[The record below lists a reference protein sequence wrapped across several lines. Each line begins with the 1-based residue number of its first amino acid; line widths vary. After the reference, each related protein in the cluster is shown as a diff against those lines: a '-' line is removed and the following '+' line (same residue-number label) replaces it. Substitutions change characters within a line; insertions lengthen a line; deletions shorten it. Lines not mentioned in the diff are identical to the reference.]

1 MIPLRVRAFWTRA
14 LYQPELDTHTAKT
27 AMGSLRLHLWSILGT
42 VAIYLLTLW
51 VDERLFLH
59 SGFPRFVEWIYLPT
73 GIRLL
78 STLLLG
84 MDGAIG
90 LLVAALLVDFFH
102 YFPHDPVR
110 AIAGAIISSVGPYGV
125 YRLALER
132 YGLKASL
139 ANLTARRLLV
149 LAFAVAFTNATLH
162 HIWFAL
168 TGSTSNLL
176 QSYSMMFGG
185 DLLGAL
191 ILLYIVKGLLTLLPV
206 RPGHTRMTDGMFRV
220 RLALDSAYNNQ
231 LRLRA

>member
-1 MIPLRVRAFWTRA
+1 
-14 LYQPELDTHTAKT
+14 
-27 AMGSLRLHLWSILGT
+27 MGSLRLHLWSISGT
-42 VAIYLLTLW
+42 VLVYLLTLW

-90 LLVAALLVDFFH
+90 LLIAALLVDFFH

-110 AIAGAIISSVGPYGV
+110 AIAGAIISSVGPYAV

-139 ANLTARRLLV
+139 VNLTPRRLLV

-168 TGSTSNLL
+168 AGTTQNLL
-176 QSYSMMFGG
+176 ESYSMMFGG

-191 ILLYIVKGLLTLLPV
+191 ILLYIVKGLLRLLPAES
-206 RPGHTRMTDGMFRV
+206 GHSRASDGLFRV
-220 RLALDSAYNNQ
+220 RLALDSAYNNSW
-231 LRLRA
+231 RLRA

>member
-1 MIPLRVRAFWTRA
+1 
-14 LYQPELDTHTAKT
+14 
-27 AMGSLRLHLWSILGT
+27 MGSLRLHLWSILGT
-42 VAIYLLTLW
+42 VLVYLLTLW
-51 VDERLFLH
+51 VDELLFLH

-90 LLVAALLVDFFH
+90 LLIAALLVDFCH

-110 AIAGAIISSVGPYGV
+110 AIAGAIISSAGPYAV

-132 YGLKASL
+132 YGLKATL
-139 ANLTARRLLV
+139 ANLTPRRLLV

-168 TGSTSNLL
+168 AGATPDLL
-176 QSYSMMFGG
+176 ESYSMMFGG

-191 ILLYIVKGLLTLLPV
+191 ILLYIIKGLLRLLPAHS
-206 RPGHTRMTDGMFRV
+206 GHSRASKGLFRV
-220 RLALDSAYNNQ
+220 RLALDSAYNNPW
-231 LRLRA
+231 RLRA